1 MQSNVHRSKNNL
13 VAAQHSQ
20 SAGVVKQESN
30 AAAWFDRMTPWIAS
44 GLVHIGLLLL
54 LCFAYKVVREQL
66 RTPVRPIIV
75 PTGMMTRYVHDP
87 LSKFSAGRAKSVP
100 GTLGRISGMIRWSA
114 AVLPAPLSS
123 DHQHSQVT
131 PWLIAA
137 GGAAGGH
144 QGTSAAPFTAGLG
157 VGPSLMG
164 AGPGRGDKTNATRVV
179 YIIDHAGG
187 MLENFQFLKRELTRS
202 IERLSPVQRF
212 AVIVFRK
219 NFEIL
224 GPARLVHATLGAKRQ
239 IVKRLSLIAP
249 AGPNSYRLRYF
260 ERPFRAAFELHPQVI
275 FFVTNGAFDPRLI
288 DVVDKLNVRHRVHI
302 FTYAYIAEDP
312 VFVAQLKLLAHHNGG
327 KYTYVS
333 RSTAGR

>member
-1 MQSNVHRSKNNL
+1 MQSNVHRTKGIL
-13 VAAQHSQ
+13 AASPHSQ
-20 SAGVVKQESN
+20 GTGAVQPGANTAE
-30 AAAWFDRMTPWIAS
+30 WFDRMTPWIAS

-66 RTPVRPIIV
+66 QTPVRPIIV
-75 PTGMMTRYVHDP
+75 PMGMMTQYVRDP
-87 LSKFSAGRAKSVP
+87 LTGFLTGGGKSVRSE
-100 GTLGRISGMIRWSA
+100 LGRVYGSIRWSKA
-114 AVLPAPLSS
+114 ALPTPLIS
-123 DHQHSQVT
+123 DHQHSKVA

-137 GGAAGGH
+137 GGAARELR
-144 QGTSAAPFTAGLG
+144 GTAGVPFASGLG

-164 AGPGRGDKTNATRVV
+164 AGPGRGDKTNAARIV

-187 MLENFQFLKRELTRS
+187 MLENFQFLKRELMRS
-202 IERLSPVQRF
+202 VDRLSPVQRL

-219 NFEIL
+219 NYEIL
-224 GPARLVHATLGAKRQ
+224 GPARLVHATLGAKRR
-239 IVKRLSLIAP
+239 IIKLLSHVAP

-288 DVVDKLNVRHRVHI
+288 DVVDKLNARHRVHI
-302 FTYAYIAEDP
+302 FTYAYIAHDP

-333 RSTAGR
+333 RTTAGQ